1 MGFFCEQ
8 LWIDHFMRQS
18 FVFQMSNSSY
28 AGDFGVA
35 MACPTF
41 LVFNAHYDNFLRR
54 WQAPKILRMIAFI
67 CHCERART
75 MCFKNARHIKS
86 P

>member
-1 MGFFCEQ
+1 
-8 LWIDHFMRQS
+8 
-18 FVFQMSNSSY
+18 
-28 AGDFGVA
+28 
-35 MACPTF
+35 
-41 LVFNAHYDNFLRR
+41 VFNAHYDNFLRR